1 MTFATTIATRMIQLF
16 ILTTSL
22 FTRGFLTQG
31 SLIRL
36 NCHRSDEKQ
45 DYIDK
50 LGKNVLLSFIWSAF
64 RRNLM
69 GQPHEPRQMLTAQ
82 EMAFI
87 LAHAGVQVPPCPVFK
102 LDRTVN
108 PTHRNQHDHMLKSE
122 YAVEIAQTVREWNYE
137 VASLYATYM
146 AARAAKTL
154 RDAESA
160 RQMTLLRLA
169 NARL

>member
-1 MTFATTIATRMIQLF
+1 MTFATTIAMIMIQLF
-16 ILTTSL
+16 TLTASL

-31 SLIRL
+31 SLVRL
-36 NCHRSDEKQ
+36 RCHRSSEKQ

-50 LGKNVLLSFIWSAF
+50 LGKSVLLSFRRAAF
-64 RRNLM
+64 QRNLM

-87 LAHAGVQVPPCPVFK
+87 LAHAGIQVPPCPIFK
-102 LDRTVN
+102 LDGTIN
-108 PTHRNQHDHMLKSE
+108 PTHRNQLDHLLKSE
-122 YAVEIAQTVREWNYE
+122 CALELVQAVREWNYE
-137 VASLYATYM
+137 VASLYAAYM